1 LFCFLFHFQ
10 YFHLNEFPVKKLLPI
25 VGGDFNETLMP
36 IDRKS
41 KCKNGTFIQPVASLK
56 TFIKTN
62 NLTDIWRKFNQD
74 KQQFTW
80 RRKDKTQA
88 SRIDMITIFTFT
100 FPINWHK
107 SFVKITPNYW
117 YSSPMFL

>member
-1 LFCFLFHFQ
+1 
-10 YFHLNEFPVKKLLPI
+10 
-25 VGGDFNETLMP
+25 MP

-80 RRKDKTQA
+80 HST
-88 SRIDMITIFTFT
+88 SCSIELLIFQ
-100 FPINWHK
+100 
-107 SFVKITPNYW
+107 
-117 YSSPMFL
+117 

>member
-1 LFCFLFHFQ
+1 
-10 YFHLNEFPVKKLLPI
+10 
-25 VGGDFNETLMP
+25 MP

-62 NLTDIWRKFNQD
+62 NLIDIWRKFNQD

-80 RRKDKTQA
+80 RRYL
-88 SRIDMITIFTFT
+88 IVNIF
-100 FPINWHK
+100 INQ
-107 SFVKITPNYW
+107 IINQ
-117 YSSPMFL
+117 

>member
-1 LFCFLFHFQ
+1 MILINIQIENTMFSMVSIYAPNCRTLRNVFFKNVSRFLKEHGTGI
-10 YFHLNEFPVKKLLPI
+10 PI
-25 VGGDFNETLMP
+25 VGSDFNETLMP

-62 NLTDIWRKFNQD
+62 NLTDIW
-74 KQQFTW
+74 
-80 RRKDKTQA
+80 
-88 SRIDMITIFTFT
+88 
-100 FPINWHK
+100 
-107 SFVKITPNYW
+107 